1 MKRQTRPFIVEVKQ
15 KRGSRKPN
23 RSIWGG
29 LDLSAVTAE
38 TTREAKA
45 LEVPDRQLIDSDMA
59 PGDAVD
65 GNKHQR
71 EYLMA
76 EPQETEA
83 AQSVTETPAKVETA
97 EVKKKA
103 PRQKRVAKV
112 QPKRP
117 AAKNVAKAAVSESI
131 TPAPAKGT
139 RKVYSA
145 KERAQILGQIE
156 KTISRGDSIKSA
168 TKQAGVSEQTYYQ
181 WKKAAA
187 STSDSGDL
195 KDLVALEEEN
205 QRLKKQLAE
214 HLRKENAELKRK
226 LGLS

>member
-1 MKRQTRPFIVEVKQ
+1 V
-15 KRGSRKPN
+15 
-23 RSIWGG
+23 
-29 LDLSAVTAE
+29 AE
-38 TTREAKA
+38 TAKKPEENEMPKH
-45 LEVPDRQLIDSDMA
+45 LIIDSDV
-59 PGDAVD
+59 PPIDAED

-83 AQSVTETPAKVETA
+83 AQTVTETPAKIETA

-117 AAKNVAKAAVSESI
+117 AAKNVAKAAVLESI
-131 TPAPAKGT
+131 APAPAKGT

-156 KTISRGDSIKSA
+156 KAISRGGSIKSA

-187 STSDSGDL
+187 PTSDSGDL